1 MKWFYDLKISTKLIT
16 SFLVVLALT
25 AAMGVFAIIQ
35 LGQVNQAAQD
45 IKENWMPSMRAAAG
59 MRFFA
64 ANYRLKENRH
74 IAADTAQE
82 KAQME
87 LEAADSRKQFETRLA
102 IYDKLISSDDD
113 RQLFNSVSAS
123 WAAYLKVSNDLF
135 DQSRQNLEA
144 QARALLKGE
153 SKTHFDEV
161 TTQLQKMVE
170 LNEAGATIAGN
181 KGTSLYET
189 SRISIIVVLIAAL
202 MIGLGL
208 ALFIARII
216 SRPLK
221 EAATAA
227 EQLAEGNL
235 NAHIGHGSKDETGM
249 VLNAMRN
256 MVGKLSHIIGEVRN
270 AADNLASASEEV
282 SATAQSMS
290 QATSEQAASV
300 EETSASVEQMSA
312 SINQNTE
319 NAKVTDGMASKAA
332 KEATDGGESV
342 QQTVVAMKKI
352 AQRISIIDDIAYQTN
367 LLALNAAIEAARAGE
382 HGKGFAVVADEV
394 RNLAHRTQDSA
405 QQVQTMI
412 EELQVGARDAVTNM
426 TESQRQSEDSV
437 GIANLAGERL
447 GSVTRRIEEINGMN
461 QSVAAATEEQTSVVE
476 SINVDITHINTLNQL
491 GVDNLRQTLEAC
503 NSLEEQA
510 ARLQQL
516 VGSFRI

>member
-1 MKWFYDLKISTKLIT
+1 MRNSQGVTSMKWFYDLKISTKLIT

-25 AAMGVFAIIQ
+25 AAMGVFAILQ

-87 LEAADSRKQFETRLA
+87 LEAADARKQFETRLA
-102 IYDKLISSDDD
+102 TYDKLVVSDED
-113 RQLFNSVSAS
+113 RQLFNSATAT
-123 WAAYLKVSNDLF
+123 WAAYLKSSSELF
-135 DQSRQNLEA
+135 DMSRQGLEA
-144 QARALLKGE
+144 QARAMLKGD
-153 SKTHFDEV
+153 SKTHFDEL
-161 TTQLQKMVE
+161 TGQLQKMVE
-170 LNEAGATIAGN
+170 LNDAGATVAGD
-181 KGTSLYET
+181 KGTKLYENA
-189 SRISIIVVLIAAL
+189 RISIIVVLIAAL
-202 MIGLGL
+202 LIGLGL

-300 EETSASVEQMSA
+300 EETSASVEQ
-312 SINQNTE
+312 I
-319 NAKVTDGMASKAA
+319 
-332 KEATDGGESV
+332 
-342 QQTVVAMKKI
+342 
-352 AQRISIIDDIAYQTN
+352 
-367 LLALNAAIEAARAGE
+367 
-382 HGKGFAVVADEV
+382 
-394 RNLAHRTQDSA
+394 
-405 QQVQTMI
+405 
-412 EELQVGARDAVTNM
+412 
-426 TESQRQSEDSV
+426 
-437 GIANLAGERL
+437 
-447 GSVTRRIEEINGMN
+447 
-461 QSVAAATEEQTSVVE
+461 
-476 SINVDITHINTLNQL
+476 
-491 GVDNLRQTLEAC
+491 
-503 NSLEEQA
+503 
-510 ARLQQL
+510 
-516 VGSFRI
+516 